1 MARKLDQG
9 WYEQAAAIIVSSYT
23 GTKERLAVLNEIW
36 GEYLLATK
44 DYVGPTYTQKIVISE
59 EALRNIFEQAILS
72 TTGIELKQI
81 IDHLKEM
88 TKNGQN
94 ETKATAT
101 GAEQLG

>member
-9 WYEQAAAIIVSSYT
+9 WYEQAAAIIGSSYT

-44 DYVGPTYTQKIVISE
+44 DYIGPTYTQKIVISE
-59 EALRNIFEQAILS
+59 EALRSIFEQAILS

-81 IDHLKEM
+81 IDHVKEM
-88 TKNGQN
+88 MKDGKN
-94 ETKATAT
+94 ETEAAAPD
-101 GAEQLG
+101 AEQLG